1 MIIHLIQPYPY
12 LEYHYRT
19 RINGIKIIYSI
30 DMFLFALSLLR
41 LYVFVKT
48 LKKWS
53 NYTNSRGG
61 NILKRYW
68 SFGKKIK
75 EDMYLLAFLYKT
87 CIRTIPFISSFVIF
101 LVSIFLFSYIFKIFE
116 NYQNSEM
123 GYVFGRFL
131 NCIWYLMQTMT
142 TVGYGEYTPDTFIGR
157 VIGGIICFCG
167 LVCQSLFT
175 ICLLVNISF
184 TEENE
189 VKSYVEINV
198 YYTKEE
204 SNNNYNIYFNLYLK
218 RKIKKIVSNLKQ
230 GDNIENYI
238 NAEGEHKISLLKE
251 IKRTNNFNTFKEQ
264 KLLSVLASTQIP
276 ITLAEFNSFVSKH
289 WEPEMETCIEWY
301 RDRIDIS
308 KIFFDSMYH
317 KVSDYRN
324 QVIDLMYKNYHMDRR
339 CD

>member
-1 MIIHLIQPYPY
+1 M
-12 LEYHYRT
+12 
-19 RINGIKIIYSI
+19 
-30 DMFLFALSLLR
+30 
-41 LYVFVKT
+41 
-48 LKKWS
+48 
-53 NYTNSRGG
+53 
-61 NILKRYW
+61 
-68 SFGKKIK
+68 
-75 EDMYLLAFLYKT
+75 
-87 CIRTIPFISSFVIF
+87 
-101 LVSIFLFSYIFKIFE
+101 
-116 NYQNSEM
+116 
-123 GYVFGRFL
+123 
-131 NCIWYLMQTMT
+131 
-142 TVGYGEYTPDTFIGR
+142 
-157 VIGGIICFCG
+157 
-167 LVCQSLFT
+167 
-175 ICLLVNISF
+175 
-184 TEENE
+184 
-189 VKSYVEINV
+189 KSYVEINV

-289 WEPEMETCIEWY
+289 WEPEMETRIEWY

>member
-1 MIIHLIQPYPY
+1 
-12 LEYHYRT
+12 
-19 RINGIKIIYSI
+19 
-30 DMFLFALSLLR
+30 
-41 LYVFVKT
+41 
-48 LKKWS
+48 
-53 NYTNSRGG
+53 
-61 NILKRYW
+61 
-68 SFGKKIK
+68 
-75 EDMYLLAFLYKT
+75 
-87 CIRTIPFISSFVIF
+87 
-101 LVSIFLFSYIFKIFE
+101 
-116 NYQNSEM
+116 M